1 MFKNGLEMVSM
12 ELKSDFKDSVDWGT
26 LVKQNGTAP
35 RAFKDLTA
43 RALVEQ
49 AECKRWHRPWNF

>member
-49 AECKRWHRPWNF
+49 AECKR